1 MADTSPTV
9 RQRELGIRLRELRT
23 GLHLTVEEVADK
35 LLCSATKISRA
46 ETGARRPSL
55 RDVRDLCGVYGVDA
69 ATAVELMDLAKEA
82 REPGWW
88 TGYDDLKITPFIGLE
103 QAATSITCFGM
114 YFVPALL
121 QTQDYA
127 RAIIKGIAPKIDP
140 GILEQRV
147 EARLR
152 RQDLLKQENPPR
164 YRAVLDESVFRR
176 QVGGPA
182 VMREQIEKILRLIHE
197 ERITVQVIPFTV
209 GAYSSIDS
217 NFDYL
222 EFADTGLPGLVFVE
236 GLISHLYQERPAELQ
251 RYSEA
256 LEHLRDTALNPRDS
270 MKTIEDIKNENS
282 S

>member
-1 MADTSPTV
+1 
-9 RQRELGIRLRELRT
+9 
-23 GLHLTVEEVADK
+23 
-35 LLCSATKISRA
+35 
-46 ETGARRPSL
+46 
-55 RDVRDLCGVYGVDA
+55 
-69 ATAVELMDLAKEA
+69 
-82 REPGWW
+82 
-88 TGYDDLKITPFIGLE
+88 
-103 QAATSITCFGM
+103 
-114 YFVPALL
+114 
-121 QTQDYA
+121 
-127 RAIIKGIAPKIDP
+127 
-140 GILEQRV
+140 
-147 EARLR
+147 
-152 RQDLLKQENPPR
+152 
-164 YRAVLDESVFRR
+164 
-176 QVGGPA
+176 
-182 VMREQIEKILRLIHE
+182 MREQIEKILRLIHE